1 MAIMS
6 CRDRPTATVLQ
17 LMALRLELNKKAKI
31 RRDSIPSTPRQ
42 RLLTENPSFGTTS
55 ELLAETSFMIVVSK
69 TVPAVSLKP
78 GVCAK
83 NVKENNI
90 KRYSNQVL
98 FFM

>member
-6 CRDRPTATVLQ
+6 CRESPTATVLQ

-31 RRDSIPSTPRQ
+31 SSDSIPSIPRQ

-55 ELLAETSFMIVVSK
+55 ELLAETSLMIDVSK
-69 TVPAVSLKP
+69 TVSAVSLKP
-78 GVCAK
+78 GFCAK
-83 NVKENNI
+83 SVKEKNI